1 MCKISGVLSRP
12 NYGMQKKEKEK
23 KYFMNKNL
31 LKIFALR
38 RARIPFCISVSFLFS
53 EINILSQNVWNKLIA
68 RLLNF

>member
-1 MCKISGVLSRP
+1 MIAIVKCVRFLVSCLDLITECK
-12 NYGMQKKEKEK
+12 KKEKEK

-53 EINILSQNVWNKLIA
+53 EINILSKNV
-68 RLLNF
+68 